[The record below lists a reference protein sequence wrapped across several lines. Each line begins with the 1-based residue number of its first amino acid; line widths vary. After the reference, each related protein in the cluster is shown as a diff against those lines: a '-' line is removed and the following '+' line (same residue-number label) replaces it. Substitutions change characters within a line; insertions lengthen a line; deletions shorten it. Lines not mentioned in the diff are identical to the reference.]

1 MGLAGCAAPTPEAV
15 NAPASEGPSEGT
27 MRWTVGPA
35 RVDCVGVGPMFCMV
49 YRDAPGGP
57 WKRFYGEIEGF
68 RFVPGDEVD
77 ILVRAVPV
85 PRPPAD
91 ASSRRIVLVREESR
105 RTLAGVA
112 LPPVL
117 AGTAWVLESVVGTPA
132 ALGLRGAPMLAFGEG
147 AISGQTGV
155 NRFNA
160 RADAGEGWIRIGPVA
175 MTRMAGPPE
184 MMKQEREFLD
194 RLQRCG
200 AWRVDGDRL
209 HLRDAQGQTL
219 LRFRRDGAR

>member
-1 MGLAGCAAPTPEAV
+1 MGVAGCAAPAPEAL
-15 NAPASEGPSEGT
+15 NAPASEGPPEGT

-77 ILVRAVPV
+77 ILVRAVAV

-105 RTLAGVA
+105 RTLAGGA
-112 LPPVL
+112 LPTVL

-132 ALGLRGAPMLAFGEG
+132 PASRRVSTTLAFADGMVF
-147 AISGQTGV
+147 GQAGV

-160 RADAGEGWIRIGPVA
+160 RADAGEGWIRIAPVA
-175 MTRMAGPPE
+175 TTRMAGPPE
-184 MMKQEREFLD
+184 LMKDEREFLD